1 MINSLLYSVYSQARA
16 RTPARHALAILYAA
30 VAALRAPRKL
40 IVKQAFNT
48 VQTGHAQRCL
58 ERNLSNKTCVA
69 SLRRPPHVTVA
80 TQRRRNMH
88 RGRGSDAH
96 PTTRG
101 RSALVGTMGWCWK
114 VVVHPSHAR
123 SHSTHPFIQSCQ
135 HDGLMILYSTW
146 SQAHNRCNTCALSS
160 NCH

>member
-1 MINSLLYSVYSQARA
+1 MINSLLYSVYAQARA

-30 VAALRAPRKL
+30 AAALRAPRKL
-40 IVKQAFNT
+40 SPKQAFNT
-48 VQTGHAQRCL
+48 VQTGHARRCFKKK
-58 ERNLSNKTCVA
+58 LSNKTCVA

-88 RGRGSDAH
+88 HGRGSDAH

-123 SHSTHPFIQSCQ
+123 SHSTVSYTHLRAPRDRTRSR
-135 HDGLMILYSTW
+135 MP
-146 SQAHNRCNTCALSS
+146 SS
-160 NCH
+160 A

>member
-1 MINSLLYSVYSQARA
+1 MINSLLYSVYAQARA

-30 VAALRAPRKL
+30 AAALRAPRKL

-88 RGRGSDAH
+88 RGLGSDAH

-101 RSALVGTMGWCWK
+101 RSALVGTMGWCWR
-114 VVVHPSHAR
+114 VVVHNGCYVFRVSAR
-123 SHSTHPFIQSCQ
+123 PIWCRLGPTEFRGRIGECRR
-135 HDGLMILYSTW
+135 L
-146 SQAHNRCNTCALSS
+146 
-160 NCH
+160 

>member
-1 MINSLLYSVYSQARA
+1 MINSLLYSVYAQARA

-30 VAALRAPRKL
+30 AAALRAPRKL

-88 RGRGSDAH
+88 HGRGSDAH

-123 SHSTHPFIQSCQ
+123 SHSTHP
-135 HDGLMILYSTW
+135 TP
-146 SQAHNRCNTCALSS
+146 
-160 NCH
+160 